1 MLRFPDAKESVMKC
15 CSSMV
20 KGGINAY
27 LYHTS
32 DEFSKASSRTGRNMF
47 VHTWHYSRH
56 TLHVTETL
64 ISNGTRKF
72 FMLFT
77 NLRMRNKTLPIP

>member
-1 MLRFPDAKESVMKC
+1 MLRFPDVKESVMKC

-32 DEFSKASSRTGRNMF
+32 DEFSKALSSRTGTCMYT
-47 VHTWHYSRH
+47 HGII
-56 TLHVTETL
+56 HVTL
-64 ISNGTRKF
+64 
-72 FMLFT
+72 FMSLK
-77 NLRMRNKTLPIP
+77 L